1 MELGSLLSRLIFLS
15 SSFSPSSLDAVWVL
29 DESELKTK
37 PPCIGG
43 MEGDGESWKSLPCRC
58 SVKVVCVSYDE

>member
-1 MELGSLLSRLIFLS
+1 MAVSSRV
-15 SSFSPSSLDAVWVL
+15 SSFSLPRSPPSSLDAVWVL